1 MSAADIR
8 SAFAEARLKGM
19 RAREAAIRIGQSE
32 GAVVAAHTGQHER
45 GLRSVP
51 LKPEWLALL
60 QSLQACGP
68 LMGLTRN
75 SSTVLEK
82 TGVYENL
89 SGQGQVGLAL
99 GQDID
104 LRLFWRLWH
113 AGFSV
118 TERQANGTDQTSLQ
132 FYDAH
137 GTAVHKIYPR
147 AHTHLPAWEKLHRDW
162 ADPKQAPVF
171 QTGQAP
177 RAQPAP
183 DATANTCASDFA
195 QAWSALTDTHQ
206 FFGLLRQFGLER
218 QQAFGLVEGRFTQRV
233 HPEAA
238 SQLLLAAALDAT
250 PIMVFVGNQGCIQIH
265 TGPVRRVEPMQ
276 MQGVRWLNVL
286 DPGFNLHLREDHIAS
301 AWIVE
306 KPADVGS
313 VTSLELFNTN
323 GELMAMFFGARK
335 PGEHER
341 SDWRALL
348 APLRQAGLHTL
359 PA

>member
-1 MSAADIR
+1 MNAADIR
-8 SAFAEARLKGM
+8 SAFAQARLKGM
-19 RAREAAIRIGQSE
+19 RAREAAISIGQSE
-32 GAVVAAHTGQHER
+32 GAVIAAHAGHHER

-51 LKPEWLALL
+51 LKPDWLALL

-75 SSTVLEK
+75 DSTVIEK

-89 SGQGQVGLAL
+89 SAQGHVGLAL
-99 GQDID
+99 GKDID
-104 LRLFWRLWH
+104 LRLFFHRWH

-147 AHTHLPAWEKLHRDW
+147 AHTDLPAWEKLLRDW
-162 ADPKQAPVF
+162 VDPQQTPVF
-171 QTGQAP
+171 QSSQP
-177 RAQPAP
+177 AQPQRAP
-183 DATANTCASDFA
+183 ETAARDCASEFA

-218 QQAFGLVEGRFTQRV
+218 QQAFALVEGRFTQRV

-238 SQLLLAAALDAT
+238 NHLLLAAALDAT
-250 PIMVFVGNQGCIQIH
+250 PLMVFVSSPACIQIH

-276 MQGVRWLNVL
+276 MQGLRWLNVL
-286 DPGFNLHLREDHIAS
+286 DLGFNLHLREDRIAS
-301 AWIVE
+301 AWLVE
-306 KPADVGS
+306 KPGDAGT
-313 VTSLELFNTN
+313 VTSLELFDTE
-323 GELMAMFFGARK
+323 GGLMAMFFGARK
-335 PGEHER
+335 PGEPER
-341 SDWRALL
+341 ADWRALL
-348 APLRQAGLHTL
+348 APLREAGVHAV